1 MSDSQPSTAHQL
13 SDAQI
18 ELIAEKAAQK
28 AVAKLTEEFYKQ
40 VGKSVVDKFLIVLG
54 AATLAGVIWVK
65 QIKGGG

>member
-1 MSDSQPSTAHQL
+1 MSESTPTTAHQF
-13 SDAQI
+13 SDEQI

-54 AATLAGVIWVK
+54 AVTLAGVVWLK

>member
-1 MSDSQPSTAHQL
+1 MNDSQPSPSHQL
-13 SDAQI
+13 SDEQI

-54 AATLAGVIWVK
+54 AVTLAGVVWFK
-65 QIKGGG
+65 QIKGG

>member
-1 MSDSQPSTAHQL
+1 MSEATPTPAHQF
-13 SDAQI
+13 SDEQI

-54 AATLAGVIWVK
+54 AVTLAGVVWFK
-65 QIKGGG
+65 QLKGG

>member
-1 MSDSQPSTAHQL
+1 MNEPQPATSHQFSDE
-13 SDAQI
+13 QI

-54 AATLAGVIWVK
+54 AATLAGLIWVK

>member
-1 MSDSQPSTAHQL
+1 MDEQQQKAAHQL
-13 SDAQI
+13 SDEQI

-54 AATLAGVIWVK
+54 AVTLAGVVWFK
-65 QIKGGG
+65 QIKGG

>member
-1 MSDSQPSTAHQL
+1 MDAQTEKAAHQF
-13 SDAQI
+13 SDEQI
-18 ELIAEKAAQK
+18 EHIAEKAAQK

-54 AATLAGVIWVK
+54 AVTLAGVVWFK

>member
-1 MSDSQPSTAHQL
+1 MNDFQHSTSHQL
-13 SDAQI
+13 SDEQI

-54 AATLAGVIWVK
+54 AATLAGIIWFR

>member
-1 MSDSQPSTAHQL
+1 MSESTPTTAHQF
-13 SDAQI
+13 SDEQI

-54 AATLAGVIWVK
+54 AVTLAGVVWFK

>member
-1 MSDSQPSTAHQL
+1 MHESQPATTHQF
-13 SDAQI
+13 SDEQI

-54 AATLAGVIWVK
+54 AVTLAGIVWFK

>member
-1 MSDSQPSTAHQL
+1 MNESQSATSHQL
-13 SDAQI
+13 SDEQI

-54 AATLAGVIWVK
+54 AVTLAGVVWFK
-65 QIKGGG
+65 QIKGG

>member
-1 MSDSQPSTAHQL
+1 MNDFQHSNSHQL
-13 SDAQI
+13 SEEQI

-54 AATLAGVIWVK
+54 AATLAGLIWVK

>member
-1 MSDSQPSTAHQL
+1 MNDFQPSTSHQL
-13 SDAQI
+13 SDEQI

-54 AATLAGVIWVK
+54 AVTLAGVVWFK

>member
-1 MSDSQPSTAHQL
+1 MNDAQPTPSHQL
-13 SDAQI
+13 SDEQI

-54 AATLAGVIWVK
+54 AVTLAGLVWFK
-65 QIKGGG
+65 QIKGG

>member
-1 MSDSQPSTAHQL
+1 MNDFQSSTSHQL
-13 SDAQI
+13 SDEQI

-54 AATLAGVIWVK
+54 AVTLAGVVWFK
-65 QIKGGG
+65 QIKGG